1 VAEPRKA
8 LLLRLPPELH
18 EALERQ
24 AAADLRSLNAQ
35 IELLLREGLQRRG
48 VKLLPADPVRRGRP
62 PKETS

>member
-24 AAADLRSLNAQ
+24 AAAELRSLNAQ
-35 IELLLREGLQRRG
+35 MELLLREGLQRRG
-48 VKLLPADPVRRGRP
+48 VKVQPAPPLKRGRP
-62 PKETS
+62 PKSG